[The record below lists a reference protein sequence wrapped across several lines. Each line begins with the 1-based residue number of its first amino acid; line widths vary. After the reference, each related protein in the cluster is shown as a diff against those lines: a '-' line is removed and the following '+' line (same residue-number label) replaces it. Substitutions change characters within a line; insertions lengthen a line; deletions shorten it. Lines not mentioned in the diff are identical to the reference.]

1 MSSFFSGMG
10 TDCLAA
16 SAVELGMHRV
26 GVTLELPH
34 ISVCDNSKDCRALLE
49 CIVHDEA
56 SIHIVRQRER
66 EREETQKERER
77 ERREK
82 GGRERKEWCDL
93 LQLHFGR
100 FTSWMTSQAVW
111 YSRPAWQ
118 TNLTTRWCVWYNKP
132 SWHRHLFAQNT
143 TICAQSPH
151 RMWTCLDH
159 LVGSGQGQGD
169 VQGTRAKHHHCFGR
183 GRL

>member
-56 SIHIVRQRER
+56 SIHIVLIVQRD
-66 EREETQKERER
+66 KNVV
-77 ERREK
+77 
-82 GGRERKEWCDL
+82 
-93 LQLHFGR
+93 F
-100 FTSWMTSQAVW
+100 V
-111 YSRPAWQ
+111 
-118 TNLTTRWCVWYNKP
+118 
-132 SWHRHLFAQNT
+132 
-143 TICAQSPH
+143 
-151 RMWTCLDH
+151 
-159 LVGSGQGQGD
+159 
-169 VQGTRAKHHHCFGR
+169 
-183 GRL
+183 